1 MATHS
6 PKYFSSAATR
16 DSSEPDPKKQSS
28 ISKAEQKL
36 IRNLGL
42 SHQEFERYKKL
53 NLLSQTKITELLSER
68 KRLNQY
74 VGHYLEEKINRQFA
88 LLLHF
93 LFPSE
98 HNLRYALKKVD
109 DIERKINLHLHDDE
123 NNTTLFDNDTTKI
136 NRLEI
141 LLSVA
146 KTYQETLKDA
156 LKSHPQSKDTI
167 NPLKH
172 RIDDLEIII
181 EELKLQIQTGEF
193 CIHNKDIL
201 SVKDTDL
208 SYFLTK
214 MKAIDSSGIP
224 PKTISK
230 NDASPFSFNILSA
243 IYQHLYPNPTATQD
257 LAHDDD
263 EEEEDFDED
272 SDHSLKR

>member
-1 MATHS
+1 MAHHS
-6 PKYFSSAATR
+6 PKYFSSAAH
-16 DSSEPDPKKQSS
+16 DPSVPDTKKQPT

-88 LLLHF
+88 VLLHF

-156 LKSHPQSKDTI
+156 LKSHPKSKDTI
-167 NPLKH
+167 NPLEH

-181 EELKLQIQTGEF
+181 EELKLQIKTGEF

-201 SVKDTDL
+201 VVKDTDL
-208 SYFLTK
+208 AYFLTK
-214 MKAIDSSGIP
+214 MKAIDSSGIS

-230 NDASPFSFNILSA
+230 SDASPFSFNILTA
-243 IYQHLYPNPTATQD
+243 IYQHFYPNPTATQD

-263 EEEEDFDED
+263 EEEEDLDEN
-272 SDHSLKR
+272 SNHSLKR